1 MDLEALVELS
11 KERDKLGGINLEKLP
26 PGTKLEIQTVNSLYR
41 LEKLDYGNRYNLQGG
56 EYFQQVTE
64 VRIPGSTYG
73 GTTIRVNW
81 IGYLMRLEIY
91 DPARGGVIHTS
102 SIRQAKIITPTYE
115 YSLDWPDPE
124 DISENKAE

>member
-11 KERDKLGGINLEKLP
+11 AQRDKLGGIDLSKLP
-26 PGTKLEIQTVNSLYR
+26 PGTKFEIHTVNSRYL

-56 EYFQQVTE
+56 EYFPETKE
-64 VRIPGSTYG
+64 VRIPGSTFG
-73 GTTIRVNW
+73 GSTIRVNW

-91 DPARGGVIHTS
+91 DPERKGVIHTS

-115 YSLDWPDPE
+115 YSLEWPDPE
-124 DISENKAE
+124 DTSGNKAE